1 MKTIKSERVRLGLS
15 QQQLSEIT
23 GVPFRTI
30 QNWEGGQRKCPDYV
44 EKMILDKLNQMF
56 DRLNYK
62 TILEEILEMMKDDL
76 TFITNDDTKRYVKNV
91 INEIEDSLK

>member
-1 MKTIKSERVRLGLS
+1 MKTIKSERIRLGLT
-15 QQQLSEIT
+15 QQHLSEII

-56 DRLNYK
+56 DQPDYK
-62 TILEEILEMMKDDL
+62 TILEEILEMLKSDMKTL
-76 TFITNDDTKRYVKNV
+76 HNSYTEQYVQNV
-91 INEIEDSLK
+91 IDEIEDSLK